1 MQSTKLFWA
10 SDRKLF
16 RQRSRLRFF
25 VSAIAVMVVL
35 GLTVAFRHAGW
46 N

>member
-1 MQSTKLFWA
+1 MQSTKLFWP

-16 RQRSRLRFF
+16 RQRSRVRAFARAL
-25 VSAIAVMVVL
+25 SVMVVL
-35 GLTVAFRHAGW
+35 ALTVAFRHAGW